1 MAASAPSH
9 YRMLTISREMSSS
22 TFLDEDGRPS
32 FNILQNYGSAQAPVL
47 YFVFDVMILRGRSV
61 MRETLKARR
70 EILERNVLPK
80 LAELATR
87 FIPSVVPRM
96 KMISLAAAAFTNLAT
111 VSRAAPS
118 RCAARAASAWTGEG
132 LALSVE

>member
-1 MAASAPSH
+1 MRFELCS
-9 YRMLTISREMSSS
+9 TIVSTTSSP
-22 TFLDEDGRPS
+22 GRR
-32 FNILQNYGSAQAPVL
+32 LVVAKV
-47 YFVFDVMILRGRSV
+47 
-61 MRETLKARR
+61 
-70 EILERNVLPK
+70 
-80 LAELATR
+80 LATR
-87 FIPSVVPRM
+87 FIPSVVPRT